1 MTPEEMV
8 AELTKAKDER
18 KWSAVNAALIFGA
31 LGWVLIGL
39 LAYGL
44 VGAIETGGLW

>member
-1 MTPEEMV
+1 M
-8 AELTKAKDER
+8 KR
-18 KWSAVNAALIFGA
+18 QCNWNAVNAALIFGI

-44 VGAIETGGLW
+44 VGAIETGGMWQ